1 MRLFVALMI
10 APSIGLAA
18 PDFHADVA
26 PVLREYCVGCHND
39 ADREGDLSLETFGE
53 MMRGGESGASI
64 VPGKA
69 KESFL
74 VRTVTKEEKPSM
86 PPKKEPQPSEKEI
99 AILQAW
105 VDAGAK
111 GPEKAK
117 DVSILSTLVVPEM
130 AAREGIKRP
139 ISAVAFS
146 PDGRLLA
153 VARQDSVELLDAK
166 TREMKT
172 VLRGHPG
179 AVNAV
184 SFSGDGKRLLTASG
198 VTGVRGVAVMWD
210 VASGAKVKEF
220 GKGSRDTFYDAE
232 FSPDGKLVATGGYD
246 RMVTIWDAESGEVKS
261 RIEVHTG
268 AVFDLAFSPDGKV
281 LASASADQTV
291 KLWNTRTGERLDTL
305 NQPQDEQYSVLFTPD
320 GKHVIAGGADNRI
333 RMWRLLSVDKP
344 QINPLV
350 QARFAHEGDVVR
362 LALAGDGKTLV
373 SSSSDLTVK
382 AWSLPRVEQ
391 MEVLGKQSDVGAA
404 LAMESGT
411 KQVLVARM
419 DGSMESYLLPA
430 EVRVAKE
437 EGDQKVLNAKGAVSL
452 VGMGQ
457 AVEMEPNDSP
467 GQAMLLKKNT
477 EVSGVVGGPGDLDL
491 YRFRSNA
498 GEEWV
503 FDVKAERMKSPL
515 DSKLEI
521 LHADG
526 RAVEQVV
533 LRAVRDSWF
542 TFRGKDSDT
551 SDDFRIHNWDEMDLN
566 EYLYANGEVVKFWL
580 YPRGPDSGFK
590 VYPGEGKR
598 KTYFG
603 TTPQSHPLGEPCY
616 VVQELP
622 PGSEPS
628 PNGLPVFRLYYQSD
642 DDPMRRWGKDS
653 HLLFTASEA
662 GEYVVRLGDV
672 TQRGGPEFKY
682 QMTVRER
689 QEDFKVSVSG
699 LNPVVSPGS
708 GKEFGF
714 KVDRMD
720 GFEGEVQVEVTGLP
734 KGFSATTPVVL
745 ETEQMSADGL
755 LFAELDAPMPTPEQ
769 VKAVRLTATAMVRGK
784 KVVKELGGLGNVKLG
799 KAAQVV
805 IEVVPDGVVGSPKG
819 EPGKPLELT
828 IEPGE
833 TISAVVRVTRL
844 AGFKEAVPFGKE
856 DAGRNLPFG
865 VYVDNVGLNGLL
877 VPAVESERKFF
888 ITAGPKW
895 LPETTRFFH
904 LRTTVDGVQTSRPV
918 LLKVRK
924 PGGVAAR

>member
-1 MRLFVALMI
+1 MRLFFALMI
-10 APSIGLAA
+10 APSVGLAA
-18 PDFHADVA
+18 PDFHGDVA
-26 PVLREYCVGCHND
+26 PVLREYCAGCHND

-53 MMRGGESGASI
+53 MMRGGESGPSI

-69 KESFL
+69 VESFL

-86 PPKKEPQPSEKEI
+86 PPKKEPQPSAKEI
-99 AILQAW
+99 EILKAW

-111 GPEKAK
+111 GPEKAQ
-117 DVSILSTLVVPEM
+117 DVSILSTLVVPEI
-130 AAREGIKRP
+130 AARAGIKQP
-139 ISAVAFS
+139 IAAVAFS
-146 PDGRLLA
+146 PDGRWLA
-153 VARQDSVELLDAK
+153 VAQQDSVELLEAK

-184 SFSGDGKRLLTASG
+184 NFSADGKRLLTASG

-210 VASGAKVKEF
+210 VASGKKVREF
-220 GKGSRDTFYDAE
+220 GGGSRDTFYDAE
-232 FSPDGKLVATGGYD
+232 FSPDGKFVATGGYD
-246 RMVTIWDAESGEVKS
+246 RMVTIWDAESGKVKH

-305 NQPQDEQYSVLFTPD
+305 NQPQDEQYSVLFTLD

-350 QARFAHEGDVVR
+350 QAKFAHEGDVVR
-362 LALAGDGKTLV
+362 LALTGDGKTLV

-382 AWSLPRVEQ
+382 AWALPRVEQ
-391 MEVLGKQSDVGAA
+391 IAVLGKQSDVGAA
-404 LAMESGT
+404 LAIESET
-411 KQVLVARM
+411 NKVLVARM
-419 DGSMESYLLPA
+419 DGSMEGYLVPT
-430 EVRVAKE
+430 EVKMAKE
-437 EGDQKVLNAKGAVSL
+437 EGDQKIVKAKDSVAVA
-452 VGMGQ
+452 GMAQ
-457 AVEMEPNDSP
+457 VVEMEPNDSP
-467 GQAMLLKKNT
+467 AQAMRLEKHS
-477 EVSGVVGGPGDLDL
+477 EVSGVVGGSGDLDL
-491 YRFRSNA
+491 YRFHSGA

-566 EYLYANGEVVKFWL
+566 EYLFANGEVVKFWL

-590 VYPGEGKR
+590 VYPGAGKR
-598 KTYFG
+598 NTYFG

-622 PGSEPS
+622 PGSAPS
-628 PNGLPVFRLYYQSD
+628 PNGLPVFRLYYQND

-653 HLLFTASEA
+653 HLLFTARES

-689 QEDFKVSVSG
+689 QEDFKVSVAG

-708 GKEFGF
+708 GKEFGLT
-714 KVDRMD
+714 VDRMD
-720 GFEGEVQVEVTGLP
+720 GFEGEVRVEVTGLP
-734 KGFSATTPVVL
+734 RGFGTTAPVVL
-745 ETEQMSADGL
+745 EKEQVSADGL
-755 LFAELDAPMPTPEQ
+755 LFAELDAPMPTPEE
-769 VKAVRLTATAMVRGK
+769 VKAVKLTATAIVHGK

-805 IEVVPDGVVGSPKG
+805 IEVVPDGVVGSPKV
-819 EPGKPLELT
+819 EPGKPLELM

-833 TISAVVRVTRL
+833 TISAVVKVTRQG
-844 AGFKEAVPFGKE
+844 GFKEAVPFGKD
-856 DAGRNLPFG
+856 DAGRNMPFG
-865 VYVDNVGLNGLL
+865 VYVDNIGLNGLL

-895 LPETTRFFH
+895 LPDTSRFFH

-924 PGGVAAR
+924 PRGIVVR

>member
-10 APSIGLAA
+10 APSIGMAA

-26 PVLREYCVGCHND
+26 PLLREYCAGCHND
-39 ADREGDLSLETFGE
+39 ADREGDLSVETYGE
-53 MMRGGESGASI
+53 MMRGGESGPSI

-74 VRTVTKEEKPSM
+74 VRTVTKEEKPTM

-111 GPEKAK
+111 GPEKSK
-117 DVSILSTLVVPEM
+117 DLSILSTLVVPEI
-130 AAREGIKRP
+130 AARAGIKRP
-139 ISAVAFS
+139 IAAVAFS
-146 PDGRLLA
+146 PDGRLFA
-153 VARQDSVELLDAK
+153 VAQQESVELLDSK
-166 TREMKT
+166 TRESKM
-172 VLRGHPG
+172 VLKGHPG

-184 SFSGDGKRLLTASG
+184 SFSADGKRLLTASG
-198 VTGVRGVAVMWD
+198 LTGVRGVATVWD
-210 VASGAKVKEF
+210 VTSGAKVREF
-220 GKGSRDTFYDAE
+220 GEGSRDTFYDAE
-232 FSPDGKLVATGGYD
+232 FSPDGKSVATGGYD

-261 RIEVHTG
+261 RIEVHNG

-291 KLWNTRTGERLDTL
+291 KLWNTRTAERLDTL

-320 GKHVIAGGADNRI
+320 GKYVIAGGADNRI

-350 QARFAHEGDVVR
+350 QAKFAHEGDVVR

-391 MEVLGKQSDVGAA
+391 IAVLGQQSDVGAA
-404 LAMESGT
+404 LAVETGAQ
-411 KQVLVARM
+411 KVLVARM

-430 EVRVAKE
+430 EAHGVDA
-437 EGDQKVLNAKGAVSL
+437 EGEHEVVEAKGSEVMAA
-452 VGMGQ
+452 MAQ

-467 GQAMLLKKNT
+467 GQAMLLAKNS

-491 YRFRSNA
+491 YRFRTGA

-551 SDDFRIHNWDEMDLN
+551 SDDFRIHNWEEMDLN

-598 KTYFG
+598 RTYFG

-616 VVQELP
+616 VVQALP
-622 PGSEPS
+622 PGSQPS
-628 PNGLPVFRLYYQSD
+628 PNGLPVFRLYYQND
-642 DDPMRRWGKDS
+642 DDPIRRWGKDS
-653 HLLFTASEA
+653 HLVFTAKEA

-672 TQRGGPEFKY
+672 TQRGGADFKY
-682 QMTVRER
+682 QLLVRER
-689 QEDFKVSVSG
+689 KEDFKVSVTG

-708 GKEFGF
+708 GKEFGL
-714 KVDRMD
+714 KVERMD
-720 GFEGEVQVEVTGLP
+720 GFEGEVQVEVSGLP
-734 KGFSATTPVVL
+734 DGFSATTPIVL
-745 ETEQMSADGL
+745 EKEQMSAEGL
-755 LFAELDAPMPTPEQ
+755 LFAELNASKPAPEQ
-769 VKAVRLTATAMVRGK
+769 VKAIKLTATATVRGK

-805 IEVVPDGVVGSPKG
+805 IDVVPDGEIGSPKVV
-819 EPGKPLELT
+819 PGKPLELT

-833 TISAVVRVTRL
+833 TISAVVKVTRQG
-844 AGFKEAVPFGKE
+844 GFKEAVPFGKE
-856 DAGRNLPFG
+856 EAGRNLPFG

-918 LLKVRK
+918 LLKVRE
-924 PGGVAAR
+924 PDGVAVR